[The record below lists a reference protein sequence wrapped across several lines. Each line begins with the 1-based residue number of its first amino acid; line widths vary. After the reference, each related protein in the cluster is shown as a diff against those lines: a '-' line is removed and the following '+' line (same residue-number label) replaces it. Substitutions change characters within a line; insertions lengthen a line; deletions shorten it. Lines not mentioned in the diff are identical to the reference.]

1 MARGRIWVQLP
12 KEYAKYLPEL
22 AHYFENPQLLNKTI
36 YGLIFA
42 SKYWNE
48 DLLDFL
54 ENDKEMGFSKSL
66 YDSSLLIKR
75 YDNGEYIKI
84 TIHTDDALYFGS
96 SDKVEQDLIAT
107 LAKRFHLEDQGY
119 AHWYLSHRICREK
132 DGSYLMDQEQYTK
145 HLLKKFFPEDA
156 PWGAPV
162 FRDTPAPWIMYTPKR
177 IDLMKKKEEKLKDN
191 TQI

>member
-1 MARGRIWVQLP
+1 MIVFKAKVTSRGFLDKLKARIVARGDLMDRGEEDTWSGCVSGKTVKCFLVDAAHHKRKVKQLDFIGAFLQALARGRIWIQLP

-66 YDSSLLIKR
+66 YDSSLLVKR
-75 YDNGEYIKI
+75 YDNGDYIKI
-84 TIHTDDALYFGS
+84 IIHTDDALYFGS
-96 SDKVEQDLIAT
+96 SDKVEQEFIDT
-107 LAKRFHLEDQGY
+107 LAKRFNLEG
-119 AHWYLSHRICREK
+119 
-132 DGSYLMDQEQYTK
+132 
-145 HLLKKFFPEDA
+145 
-156 PWGAPV
+156 
-162 FRDTPAPWIMYTPKR
+162 
-177 IDLMKKKEEKLKDN
+177 
-191 TQI
+191 